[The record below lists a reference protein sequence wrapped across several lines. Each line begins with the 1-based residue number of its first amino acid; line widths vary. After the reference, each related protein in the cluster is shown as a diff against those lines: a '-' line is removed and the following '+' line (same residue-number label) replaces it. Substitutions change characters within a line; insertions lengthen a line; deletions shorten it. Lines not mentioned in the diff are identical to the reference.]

1 MRQGIRMA
9 TIGLAIGLAG
19 AVVVAH
25 QMRAMVFGI
34 GTLDPLS
41 YLAACAMLV
50 AAALAACVI
59 PARRAVSLDPVVAL
73 RSE

>member
-1 MRQGIRMA
+1 M
-9 TIGLAIGLAG
+9 T
-19 AVVVAH
+19 
-25 QMRAMVFGI
+25 AMVFGV

-41 YLAACAMLV
+41 YVAASVLLAI
-50 AAALAACVI
+50 AALAACAI

>member
-1 MRQGIRMA
+1 MVVTG
-9 TIGLAIGLAG
+9 IGLGLAG
-19 AVVVAH
+19 AAAVS
-25 QMRAMVFGI
+25 QPMTAMVFGV

-41 YLAACAMLV
+41 YVAACAML
-50 AAALAACVI
+50 ALAGLAACAI